1 VLREAAVVLLNGPS
15 GVGKTTVGR
24 LLAGRVRN
32 GACVHGDDLRNFVVS
47 RNDDDVQLGLGY
59 VNAATVAANFVRGGY
74 ERVVVDYVFEHPR
87 HVTQFVDA
95 FDVDCDLH
103 VVTLWSRSGERR
115 GDGESYARMEPALGD
130 LGQVVDTAGLTPEQ
144 VVDAV
149 EALLG

>member
-24 LLAGRVRN
+24 LLAGRVRD
-32 GACVHGDDLRNFVVS
+32 GACVHGDDLSNFVVS

-103 VVTLWSRSGERR
+103 VVTLWATGDRR
-115 GDGESYARMEPALGD
+115 GDDASYARMEPSLGD
-130 LGQVVDTAGLTPEQ
+130 LGDVVDTTGLTPEQ
-144 VVDAV
+144 VADAV